1 MTGRV
6 TVSPLT
12 RRACTRALWL
22 FVAANFLLSLWIAE
36 PYLEFGPSG
45 AGWVAWAFTRIAF
58 LSHFASLVIVLGLVL
73 WPVVALFA
81 SRLVLLTIPPLLMF
95 VYQFLLML
103 DVRIYALFR
112 FHLNGL
118 VINTLTTTGSWD
130 SVTLGRGTIVTSA
143 VVLGV
148 LALGEWLAMRAI
160 LSVVLR
166 RDAPSSSRRWVPAL
180 VWSVVVLLI
189 ATDKL
194 AFAYAHFYD
203 RQEVTRYRRL
213 FPLYRPVLMDKTFE
227 RYLGWKKPASNPT
240 AAIPAGGL
248 LQYPLGEVAID
259 GNGPRWNI
267 VWIAV
272 ESWRSDTFTPEIT
285 PRLYEFS
292 RRAKV
297 FDRHFSGGNAT
308 RFGIFSL
315 FYGVY
320 GTYWHQFLAERR
332 SPVFLDALQR
342 LGYDFLI
349 ASSTQLSYPE
359 FRDTAF
365 VRLPETAIQDRL
377 PGRGAVERDAI
388 MAERFDAFL
397 EHREQ
402 DRPFFAFLFPDSP
415 HAPYHYPPAFEK
427 FLPVTDELNY
437 FYLKKGG
444 DRAETAGLFN
454 RYRNS
459 VSYVDSTI
467 ARMLD
472 SLERRGL
479 LENTIV
485 VMTGDHGQEFFETGY
500 LGHNSAFSTFQSQV
514 PLIVYWPGVA
524 PGRDSRLTSHVD
536 VVPTMFDL
544 LGVKAEPQL
553 YSLGKSLLDGET
565 RPYVVVSGWDTL
577 GLIDDQSTLVL
588 STESYNAGMIEVRL
602 PGYVLADDPRR
613 IVAQRAVQLGK
624 LTRDL
629 GGFLR

>member
-1 MTGRV
+1 MTGRLA
-6 TVSPLT
+6 VSLT
-12 RRACTRALWL
+12 RRECTRALWL
-22 FVAANFLLSLWIAE
+22 FVAANFLLSLWIAA
-36 PYLEFGPSG
+36 PYLDFGPSR
-45 AGWVAWAFTRIAF
+45 AGWGAWAFTRISF
-58 LSHFASLVIVLGLVL
+58 LSHFASLAIVLGLVL

-130 SVTLGRGTIVTSA
+130 SVTLGRGTLVTSGIA
-143 VVLGV
+143 LGV
-148 LALGEWLAMRAI
+148 LAFGEWLAMRAI
-160 LSVVLR
+160 LRLSSGR
-166 RDAPSSSRRWVPAL
+166 AAPARSRRWAPAIA
-180 VWSVVVLLI
+180 WSVVALLV

-194 AFAYAHFYD
+194 GFAYANFYD
-203 RQEVTRYRRL
+203 RMEVTRYRRL
-213 FPLYRPVLMDKTFE
+213 FPLYRPLLMDKTFE
-227 RYLGWKKPASNPT
+227 RYLGWKKPVSGPT
-240 AAIPAGGL
+240 AAIPSGGL
-248 LQYPLGEVAID
+248 LKYPLGEVTID
-259 GNGPRWNI
+259 GTGPRWNI

-272 ESWRSDTFTPEIT
+272 ESWRSDTFSEEIT

-315 FYGVY
+315 FYGVH
-320 GTYWHQFLAERR
+320 GAYWHQFLAERR

-365 VRLPETAIQDRL
+365 VRLANEAIQDRL
-377 PGRGAVERDAI
+377 PGRGAVERDAL
-388 MAERFDAFL
+388 MAERFDGFL
-397 EHREQ
+397 EQRDQ
-402 DRPFFAFLFPDSP
+402 RRPFFAFLFPDSP
-415 HAPYHYPPAFEK
+415 HAPYHYPPAFGK

-444 DRAETAGLFN
+444 DRAESAGLFN

-459 VSYVDSTI
+459 VAYVDATV
-467 ARMLD
+467 ARMMD

-479 LENTIV
+479 LDQTV
-485 VMTGDHGQEFFETGY
+485 VVITGDHGEEFFETGY

-514 PLIVYWPGVA
+514 PLIVYWPGVS
-524 PGRDSRLTSHVD
+524 PGRESRLTSHVD
-536 VVPTMFDL
+536 IVPTMFAL
-544 LGVKAEPQL
+544 LGIKAEPAT
-553 YSLGKSLLDGET
+553 YSLGRSLLDREAH
-565 RPYVVVSGWDTL
+565 PFVVVSGWDTL
-577 GLIDDQSTLVL
+577 GLIDDNSTLVL

-613 IVAQRAVQLGK
+613 IVAQRAVHLGK